1 MCSSATRFAATA
13 LDVARTFEGWH
24 TVGSWTVTIGA
35 WCKRLT
41 LALELQSKWM
51 SSYIALRW
59 FPERRIPEASPIC
72 PIQTVVQATVQ
83 LKHLFAKLHFPWLLD
98 QWARFVATSASFRIF
113 IFGQSL
119 DENDDEMHNASRI
132 RSERLGQ
139 LSETQFNPESA
150 LQTPDSSGLTGR
162 NTIVALYSCSLVV
175 QNMLRSLL
183 NAARHFQAF
192 PNQNWSSA
200 ANAMPEG
207 WFWRN
212 PERHQFFI
220 YWISCWCRR
229 SFEF

>member
-1 MCSSATRFAATA
+1 MSWIYAHHVLGCPTQIQPSGGGWYMPPWLRASMCSSATRFAATA

-41 LALELQSKWM
+41 LALELQSKWI

-113 IFGQSL
+113 IFW
-119 DENDDEMHNASRI
+119 AV
-132 RSERLGQ
+132 LGWK
-139 LSETQFNPESA
+139 
-150 LQTPDSSGLTGR
+150 R
-162 NTIVALYSCSLVV
+162 
-175 QNMLRSLL
+175 
-183 NAARHFQAF
+183 
-192 PNQNWSSA
+192 
-200 ANAMPEG
+200 
-207 WFWRN
+207 WRN
-212 PERHQFFI
+212 A
-220 YWISCWCRR
+220 
-229 SFEF
+229 